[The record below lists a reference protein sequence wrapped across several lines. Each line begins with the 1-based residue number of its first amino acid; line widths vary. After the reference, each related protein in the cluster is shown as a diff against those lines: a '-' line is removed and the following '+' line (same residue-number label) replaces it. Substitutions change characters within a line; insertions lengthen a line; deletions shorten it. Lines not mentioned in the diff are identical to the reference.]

1 MPGKSSRKSS
11 SLGLGLESIDVEKS
25 ARVLALLYPTKMEF
39 EQLELLSLVSKITQ
53 ELSNHVG
60 VSDKT
65 LAEFIIDTHK
75 NSKSLEEFKENLNSM
90 DAGFSDSFMENLDRL
105 IVRMHPNHPRKNKI
119 KIEDDGK
126 HSKFSGLALP
136 DQQRDWDEEE
146 KVTKRKMDVKEM
158 DDTLDQLV
166 GLEKTVKSERKSR
179 KRSRSPSPEYRE
191 RRRSP
196 EYRDRQRRPR
206 SRDKVLVTTETATDV
221 GLNMNEANQ
230 PSLS

>member
-1 MPGKSSRKSS
+1 MPHSITERRKVRSCSCSS
-11 SLGLGLESIDVEKS
+11 VTN
-25 ARVLALLYPTKMEF
+25 TKMEF

-105 IVRMHPNHPRKNKI
+105 ILRMHPNHPRKNKKV
-119 KIEDDGK
+119 KIEDDGN

-146 KVTKRKMDVKEM
+146 KKVTKRKMDVKEM

-179 KRSRSPSPEYRE
+179 KRSRSPSPDYRSRISPEYRE

-196 EYRDRQRRPR
+196 EYRDHRDRDRQRRLR
-206 SRDKVLVTTETATDV
+206 SREQSPRHDRDSDRRRSK
-221 GLNMNEANQ
+221 
-230 PSLS
+230 